1 MRKIFKT
8 IIAAVLVSGIYIY
21 TDAKD
26 KNISVDFTLEELAFS
41 INILDTIELKGEEV
55 SPFMEIK
62 NKFITIYKKN
72 STEKNKSAEIN
83 LTLPAAKNFLFFMQR
98 ARLKGADAS
107 FFNNI
112 SNKMIEAIRKE
123 SKE

>member
-1 MRKIFKT
+1 MKRIKT
-8 IIAAVLVSGIYIY
+8 IIGVVLMSCILMNAQ
-21 TDAKD
+21 AKD
-26 KNISVDFTLEELAFS
+26 KNIAVDFTLEELAFS

-62 NKFITIYKKN
+62 NKLITIYKKN
-72 STEKNKSAEIN
+72 STEKNKSSEIN
-83 LTLPAAKNFLFFMQR
+83 LTLPAAKNFLFFIQR